1 MAQPNLNV
9 FSCEAGSFSISDAIA
24 GQTPL
29 VMYDSL
35 KQAALL
41 PAIREARSGGGAMVI
56 MPYDEKTPEALFSQM
71 QAAFGSENRTV
82 KAREFYWLEYD
93 AYDTLTFVVNKSVV
107 AVPAGGNPVT
117 VNINAL
123 SKSTN
128 GNYTKP
134 LANYYAW
141 IKENNRQQ
149 VIISAV
155 AGTNTVT
162 LQPINGEVLDLTQYS
177 NYTIIIDPLRRY
189 TLGDTED
196 IVSEGLVLNPPTM
209 YKSYAQKF
217 EKGYKINQDE
227 IDNYVY
233 DRDFKVIKGLNTK
246 GDVVEYFYIPAINGQ
261 VDAYLRDN
269 KNLNTLFG
277 KRDNGN
283 QKDFDGI
290 IPTAE
295 KYGMFNTGY
304 DIFTNVSLKQILWG
318 MIKTLRRINGC
329 TDYMLCH
336 DFNFWMDWSESIGEM
351 IKAANQSYRYELFG
365 EGGTGSRDFSYYD
378 FRAFE
383 AFGYKFTP
391 YMLDIFDHRRYGNIL
406 EYFALMMPLAKFRD
420 QQGNS
425 VPFLTYVQ
433 LEGAEPAKVD
443 NIWSYDFR
451 KQGKRTL
458 NVFCQ
463 TTYGI
468 EIHRP
473 TALGIIKKTSTN

>member
-1 MAQPNLNV
+1 MSQPNLNV
-9 FSCEAGSFSISDAIA
+9 FSCDAGTFSIDAAIA

-29 VMYDSL
+29 VMYDAL

-82 KAREFYWLEYD
+82 KANEFFWLEYD
-93 AYDTLTFVVNKSVV
+93 AYDTLTFVVDKS
-107 AVPAGGNPVT
+107 ANSIPAGGNPVT
-117 VNINAL
+117 VSINAL
-123 SKSTN
+123 SKSQN

-155 AGTNTVT
+155 SGTNTVT

-177 NYTIIIDPLRRY
+177 RYTIIIDPLRRY
-189 TLGDTED
+189 TRNDDND
-196 IVSEGLVLNPPTM
+196 IPVEGMVLNPPTM
-209 YKSYAQKF
+209 YKSYVQTY
-217 EKGYKINQDE
+217 EKGYAIKQDE
-227 IDNYVY
+227 INNYIY
-233 DRDFKVIKGLNTK
+233 DRDFKVLKGLNTR
-246 GDVVEYFYIPAINGQ
+246 GEAVEYFYLPAINGT
-261 VDAYLRDN
+261 VEAYLKDN
-269 KNLNTLFG
+269 KNLDTLFCR
-277 KRDNGN
+277 RDYGN
-283 QKDFDGI
+283 QKGFDGI
-290 IPTAE
+290 VPTAE
-295 KYGMFNTGY
+295 LYGMFNTGY

-336 DFNFWMDWSESIGEM
+336 DFSFWMDWSESIADI

-365 EGGTGSRDFSYYD
+365 EGGSGSRDFSYFD
-378 FRAFE
+378 FKAFE

-391 YMLDIFDHRRYGNIL
+391 YMLDMFDHRRYGNIL
-406 EYFALMMPLAKFRD
+406 EYFALMMPLAKFKD
-420 QQGNS
+420 QQGNT
-425 VPFLTYVQ
+425 VPFLTYVN

-443 NIWSYDFR
+443 SIWSWDFR

-458 NVFCQ
+458 NVYCS
-463 TTYGI
+463 TTWGQ
-468 EIHRP
+468 ECHRP
-473 TALGIIKKTSTN
+473 TAMGIIKKTSTN

>member
-1 MAQPNLNV
+1 MSTPNLNV
-9 FSCEAGSFSISDAIA
+9 FSCDAGSFSITDAIA

-71 QAAFGSENRTV
+71 QAAFGSENRSV
-82 KAREFYWLEYD
+82 KANQFYWLEYD
-93 AYDTLTFVVNKSVV
+93 SYDTLTFVVTKSGS
-107 AVPAGGNPVT
+107 AIPAANAPVT
-117 VNINAL
+117 VSIDAL
-123 SKSTN
+123 SKSQN
-128 GNYTKP
+128 GNYIKP

-141 IKENNRQQ
+141 IKENNRQS

-155 AGTNTVT
+155 GGTSTVT

-177 NYTIIIDPLRRY
+177 RYTIIIDPLRRY
-189 TLGDTED
+189 TMGDTND

-217 EKGYKINQDE
+217 EKGYAINQDE

-233 DRDFKVIKGLNTK
+233 DRDFKVIKGLNTR
-246 GDVVEYFYIPAINGQ
+246 GEIVEYFYLPAINGQ
-261 VDAYLRDN
+261 IDGFLRDN

-277 KRDNGN
+277 KRDYGN
-283 QKDFDGI
+283 NKDFDGI
-290 IPTAE
+290 VPTAE
-295 KYGMFNTGY
+295 KFGMFNTGY
-304 DIFTNVSLKQILWG
+304 DVFANVSLKQILWG

-329 TDYMLCH
+329 TDYMLAH
-336 DFNFWMDWSESIGEM
+336 DFNFWMDWSESIGELV
-351 IKAANQSYRYELFG
+351 KAANQSYRYELFG
-365 EGGTGSRDFSYYD
+365 EGGTGSRDFSYFD
-378 FRAFE
+378 FKSFE

-406 EYFALMMPLAKFRD
+406 EYFAMMMPLAKFRD
-420 QQGNS
+420 QQGNT
-425 VPFLTYVQ
+425 VPFITYVN

-458 NVFCQ
+458 NAFCQ
-463 TTYGI
+463 TTYGL
-468 EIHRP
+468 ECHRP
-473 TALGIIKKTSTN
+473 TALGIVKKTSTN